1 MIFLDVPWN
10 HRRAR
15 VQITISHT
23 PTRKVQVVMR
33 GVRKNEQLKGV
44 IAPPLLYIMW
54 LTKHIALSSYVCVF
68 EKE

>member
-1 MIFLDVPWN
+1 MIFLNELRN
-10 HRRAR
+10 HRTAR

-44 IAPPLLYIMW
+44 IAPPMLYVTH
-54 LTKHIALSSYVCVF
+54 TKHRLTLLVCVF
-68 EKE
+68 ERIS